1 VSFSGGS
8 QNRQIMHLGLD
19 YFTTESSNM
28 LCELQFD
35 NPFSPIEAKIPFNY
49 EPGKIYRFDFKSG
62 SCQALVSYLDP
73 PALPADAGFGFKI
86 TDASGDIIP
95 GSPQKFIQSAGATTI
110 FDNTND
116 DFDATFTEAGTGH
129 VVLFSSGTHAGDYLD
144 GNVSA
149 SFTIEIDE
157 LSIDI
162 LAIQGSNTSNE
173 NVTFT
178 GTVTPDNLQVTSSH
192 VDQGSHGFFTTG
204 SAIYDV
210 VGQAGGNGNPI
221 TINQTLFITASSPA
235 TASVDEASGFDYTQT
250 PVVINSGDLSD
261 DMVGGTFTFTD
272 ITGNTII
279 YIITAVDTVNG
290 TITLDSQTIPAEGF
304 DNQIL
309 VAPQDTNI
317 TLTYNQPTDNENFS
331 LVFKNNQL
339 IFENEF
345 HCTVDEDEYNFTLNP
360 TARKY
365 KTIQRGELA
374 NFATGSNFRP
384 YVTTVG
390 LYNDEGELLVVGK
403 LAQPV
408 KISNETDTTFV
419 VRYDT

>member
-1 VSFSGGS
+1 
-8 QNRQIMHLGLD
+8 
-19 YFTTESSNM
+19 
-28 LCELQFD
+28 
-35 NPFSPIEAKIPFNY
+35 
-49 EPGKIYRFDFKSG
+49 
-62 SCQALVSYLDP
+62 
-73 PALPADAGFGFKI
+73 
-86 TDASGDIIP
+86 
-95 GSPQKFIQSAGATTI
+95 
-110 FDNTND
+110 
-116 DFDATFTEAGTGH
+116 
-129 VVLFSSGTHAGDYLD
+129 GDYLD

-403 LAQPV
+403 LA
-408 KISNETDTTFV
+408 
-419 VRYDT
+419 